1 METPAGQILPVLQT
15 LRAKRASS
23 SSLPPARLASLRSLG
38 RPPHGHS
45 TPPGP
50 WRADFPEV
58 SPRFEKRCRAP
69 LRPHRIAAPAI
80 APPVLSAGPR
90 SGTHVPVPSVFA
102 LTAFAAA
109 RRGRRT
115 SVSKVRL
122 HRASGMEVPGRNP
135 QKHRLALG
143 RAFSASAHQLR
154 GSGRVQRLRF
164 QITHS

>member
-15 LRAKRASS
+15 LRGKRAAS

-38 RPPHGHS
+38 RPSLSHS

-50 WRADFPEV
+50 WRADFPKV
-58 SPRFEKRCRAP
+58 SPRFKKRCRAP
-69 LRPHRIAAPAI
+69 LRPHRIAAPAT

-90 SGTHVPVPSVFA
+90 SGTNVPAPSVFA
-102 LTAFAAA
+102 LTAFADA
-109 RRGRRT
+109 RCCRRT

-122 HRASGMEVPGRNP
+122 HRASCMQVPGRNP

-143 RAFSASAHQLR
+143 RAFNASAHQLS
-154 GSGRVQRLRF
+154 GSGRVQRFRF